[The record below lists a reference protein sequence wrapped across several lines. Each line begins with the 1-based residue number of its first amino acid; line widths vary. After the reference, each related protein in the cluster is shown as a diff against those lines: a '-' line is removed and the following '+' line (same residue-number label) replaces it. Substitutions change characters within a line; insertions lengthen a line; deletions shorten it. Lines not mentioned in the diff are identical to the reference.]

1 MKSSNDHCNA
11 LGAGRFICA
20 RRADG
25 LRNALHTSYLYLGSL
40 VLLVLMVGLPLAA
53 QDRGATN
60 GGSAPAAGDATAMAA
75 AAADSSYVIGADDV
89 LDISVWKEPDV
100 SRVVPVR
107 PDGKI
112 SLPLVSDVQAA
123 GLTPTELAATLTERF
138 KKFLNDPQ
146 VTVIVTQINSR
157 RVYVVGEV
165 AHPGAFPLLPNM
177 TVLQA
182 LADAGGF
189 TLYADTKKIH
199 ILRTTNGKQSE
210 MPFEYKAVLDGSKSS
225 ENIMLIP
232 GDEIVVP

>member
-1 MKSSNDHCNA
+1 MKAPTYRSDAHR
-11 LGAGRFICA
+11 AGRFSNA
-20 RRADG
+20 HRA
-25 LRNALHTSYLYLGSL
+25 NYLHFGAL
-40 VLLVLMVGLPLAA
+40 VLLILLVGLPLAA
-53 QDRGATN
+53 QDRGAAKGDTVP
-60 GGSAPAAGDATAMAA
+60 SADAAATQA
-75 AAADSSYVIGADDV
+75 AAADSNYIIGADDV

-112 SLPLVSDVQAA
+112 SLPLVGDVQAA
-123 GLTPTELAATLTERF
+123 TATPAELAATLTGLF
-138 KKFLNDPQ
+138 KKYLNNPQ

-165 AHPGAFPLLPNM
+165 TRPGAFPMLPDM

-189 TLYADTKKIH
+189 TPFANTKKIH
-199 ILRTTNGKQSE
+199 ILRTIDGKQSE
-210 MPFEYKAVLDGSKSS
+210 LPFEYKDVLDGSKSS
-225 ENIMLIP
+225 ENIKLIP